1 MWIQSPVMAVKEVGS
16 PQRHAEARI
25 LIINAV
31 YLTSLE
37 VSSDFKLGF

>member
-1 MWIQSPVMAVKEVGS
+1 MDTKPSDGCEGGRLT
-16 PQRHAEARI
+16 QRHAEARI

-31 YLTSLE
+31 YLRSLE